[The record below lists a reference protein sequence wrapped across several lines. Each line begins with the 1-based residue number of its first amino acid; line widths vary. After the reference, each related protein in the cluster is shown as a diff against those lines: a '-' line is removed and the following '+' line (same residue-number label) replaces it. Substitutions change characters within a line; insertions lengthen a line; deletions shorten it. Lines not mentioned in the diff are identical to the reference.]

1 MGGRCYFYDDAGK
14 KEATEFTDNF
24 QIIPERFVSYERDW
38 YSVEQAFQAL
48 KLVEKEGFEKIYSE
62 APNDGESE
70 YYYGNRVWWLGS
82 KMGGF
87 NMKDNWDVNKV
98 KVMFILNLEKYIQ
111 HPRAIEELVELTG
124 NARLIGKDSTD
135 SKRHGQMWDFWNGAI
150 QTEIRNSKN
159 IDGLKNLLSKIQG
172 MNGEQVETYLLNSVG
187 E

>member
-1 MGGRCYFYDDAGK
+1 MGGRCDFYDDAGK

-24 QIIPERFVSYERDW
+24 QILPEKFVSYERDW

-62 APNDGESE
+62 APNGKNEDQ
-70 YYYGNRVWWLGS
+70 YGNYVWSLGS
-82 KMGGF
+82 RMGGF
-87 NMKDNWDVNKV
+87 NMKDNWDINKV

-111 HPRAIEELVELTG
+111 HPTAIEELVELTG
-124 NARLIGKDSTD
+124 NARLEGRYSTD
-135 SKRHGQMWDFWNGAI
+135 SKRHGKRWNFWNGAI

-159 IDGLKNLLSKIQG
+159 IDGLKNLLSKIQS
-172 MNGEQVETYLLNSVG
+172 MDGEEVEKYLLNSVG